1 MIHHCTRSLC
11 HQHPGCLY
19 FSVNRHTLFPM
30 VHVQAMENIF
40 CFFFQPCS
48 LLCPPFGCTFCC
60 LNKQTKSR
68 ISFSQHLL
76 LLLFFHC
83 AVLDSYIQKCIHLSH
98 KTSHFKMSRY
108 YQIVELMQLEHYFH
122 ILVCMRERER
132 KHKMYFL
139 NNFLKSVRISSNSFL
154 MSTLSCTFSFR
165 VFFF

>member
-1 MIHHCTRSLC
+1 
-11 HQHPGCLY
+11 
-19 FSVNRHTLFPM
+19 
-30 VHVQAMENIF
+30 
-40 CFFFQPCS
+40 
-48 LLCPPFGCTFCC
+48 
-60 LNKQTKSR
+60 
-68 ISFSQHLL
+68 
-76 LLLFFHC
+76 
-83 AVLDSYIQKCIHLSH
+83 
-98 KTSHFKMSRY
+98 MSRY